1 MMIFNANNIDR
12 LIFLSKYLIY
22 GIINTLFGFFIY
34 SAFIYMNFSYQLSV
48 LVALLFGVVFSYF
61 THSSY
66 VFKQTGSVAFI
77 KYLILGIFLY
87 FINLFLIS
95 IFLDFG
101 FDAYYSG
108 AFSSLILVVLS
119 FLFQSKWIFKKRT

>member
-1 MMIFNANNIDR
+1 MIFNSKNIDR
-12 LIFLSKYLIY
+12 LIFLSKYLVY
-22 GIINTLFGFFIY
+22 GMINTLFGFFIY
-34 SAFIYMNFSYQLSV
+34 SAFIYMNFSYQFAV
-48 LVALLFGVVFSYF
+48 LVALLIGVAFSYF

-66 VFKQTGSVAFI
+66 VFKQTGSEAFI
-77 KYLILGIFLY
+77 KYVVVGIFLY

-108 AFSSLILVVLS
+108 AFSSLILVFLS
-119 FLFQSKWIFKKRT
+119 FILQNKWIFRKRI